1 MQLSAYSGRGGG
13 GGGAGGC
20 LRDLTRRD
28 EGGFDLGSDMWRL
41 PPFITST
48 PHPLLLPPP
57 SHSWSTLLYPET
69 NAQHATG
76 ALQLEGGHVVSIFE
90 ISRMPWPSPLSS
102 SSSSTSA
109 AAAAAD
115 SVRWMLDATSELR
128 ALAAAAAIPLS
139 ARPNAVVTLKK
150 KLGSTICDANT
161 EMGLHPALACAAAAS
176 ASHASAPPPP
186 LRDAFCRMGRVAGVL
201 LAEEGVD
208 QGQEGGRVGGWLTL
222 ALDGCDISI
231 DIGSSSSI
239 SDTAA
244 ATAATSIDVAAVRA
258 RLAKSLS
265 KSQAILSQLQ
275 VSHPFNPSLSKCHTQ
290 IALQM
295 SHVT

>member
-1 MQLSAYSGRGGG
+1 
-13 GGGAGGC
+13 
-20 LRDLTRRD
+20 
-28 EGGFDLGSDMWRL
+28 
-41 PPFITST
+41 
-48 PHPLLLPPP
+48 
-57 SHSWSTLLYPET
+57 
-69 NAQHATG
+69 
-76 ALQLEGGHVVSIFE
+76 
-90 ISRMPWPSPLSS
+90 MPWPSPLSS
-102 SSSSTSA
+102 SSSTSSTAS
-109 AAAAAD
+109 AAD

-150 KLGSTICDANT
+150 KLRSTICDANS

-176 ASHASAPPPP
+176 AAHASPPPPP
-186 LRDAFCRMGRVAGVL
+186 LRDAFCRIGRVGGL
-201 LAEEGVD
+201 LLVEEGVV

-231 DIGSSSSI
+231 DIGSSSNI
-239 SDTAA
+239 SNTTAA
-244 ATAATSIDVAAVRA
+244 ATTTTIDAAAVRA

-275 VSHPFNPSLSKCHTQ
+275 VSHPFNPSVSKCHTQ

>member
-1 MQLSAYSGRGGG
+1 M
-13 GGGAGGC
+13 
-20 LRDLTRRD
+20 TRRD

-57 SHSWSTLLYPET
+57 SHSWSTILSPET
-69 NAQHATG
+69 SAQRATG
-76 ALQLEGGHVVSIFE
+76 ALQLANGHVSISE

-102 SSSSTSA
+102 SSSAVA
-109 AAAAAD
+109 ATAAAAD
-115 SVRWMLDATSELR
+115 FVRWMLDATSELR

-201 LAEEGVD
+201 LA
-208 QGQEGGRVGGWLTL
+208 
-222 ALDGCDISI
+222 A
-231 DIGSSSSI
+231 
-239 SDTAA
+239 
-244 ATAATSIDVAAVRA
+244 
-258 RLAKSLS
+258 
-265 KSQAILSQLQ
+265 
-275 VSHPFNPSLSKCHTQ
+275 
-290 IALQM
+290 
-295 SHVT
+295 